1 VGLALPILVA
11 GVGGAALALALAE
24 LLGSIPFVRRYVG
37 SATAALVR
45 TRREGRFPTVIE
57 RRRLGVLTGAALAL
71 LTLTVAGPGPAA
83 ALAGLGPWLAGQL
96 ISRGAHRYRLGL
108 EAAVPEI
115 ARGLADGIGS
125 GGSLR
130 RGLIDLAPTLEGPAA
145 TELGR
150 VCADLRLGVPPRA
163 ALAAMAARCDSP
175 EIVELIAAVGSQ
187 ERSGGDL
194 VGLLRR
200 LGESAEARGR
210 VRAEAR
216 SATAQARLTG
226 GMVVAM
232 PAAVG
237 LLIELVAPGFLGG
250 LVSDPLAAVLVAV
263 AVGLQLCA
271 WVVIQRLGRVKP

>member
-1 VGLALPILVA
+1 MGVALPILVA
-11 GVGGAALALALAE
+11 GLGGAALALALAE
-24 LLGSIPFVRRYVG
+24 LLGSIPAVRRYVG
-37 SATAALVR
+37 SAAAALVR

-57 RRRLGVLTGAALAL
+57 RRRLGVLTGATLAT
-71 LTLTVAGPGPAA
+71 LTLTVAGPGPAV
-83 ALAGLGPWLAGQL
+83 ALAGLGPWLAGKL
-96 ISRGAHRYRLGL
+96 ISRGAQRYRAGL
-108 EAAVPEI
+108 EQAVPEI

-130 RGLIDLAPTLEGPAA
+130 RGLVDLAPTLEGPAA

-150 VCADLRLGVPPRA
+150 VCADLELGVAPRA
-163 ALAAMAARCDSP
+163 ALTAMAARSDSP
-175 EIVELIAAVGSQ
+175 EVVELIAAVSSQ

-200 LGESAEARGR
+200 LAEAAEARQR

-226 GMVVAM
+226 GMVIAM
-232 PAAVG
+232 PVAVG

-250 LVSDPLAAVLVAV
+250 LIGDPLAAVLVAV
-263 AVGLQLCA
+263 ALGLQLCA
-271 WVVIQRLGRVKP
+271 WIVIQRLGGVRT

>member
-1 VGLALPILVA
+1 MGLALPILVA
-11 GVGGAALALALAE
+11 ALGGAALALALAE
-24 LLGSIPFVRRYVG
+24 LLGSIPAVRRYVG
-37 SATAALVR
+37 SAAAALVR
-45 TRREGRFPTVIE
+45 ARREGRFPTVIE
-57 RRRLGVLTGAALAL
+57 RRRLGVVTGAGLAA
-71 LTLTVAGPGPAA
+71 LTLTVAGPGPAV
-83 ALAGLGPWLAGQL
+83 ALAGLGPWLAGKL
-96 ISRGAHRYRLGL
+96 ISRGALRYRDGL
-108 EAAVPEI
+108 ERAVPEI

-130 RGLIDLAPTLEGPAA
+130 RGLVDLAPTLEGSAA

-150 VCADLRLGVPPRA
+150 VCADLELGVAPRA
-163 ALAAMAARCDSP
+163 ALAAMAARADSP
-175 EIVELIAAVGSQ
+175 EVGELIAAVGSQ

-200 LGESAEARGR
+200 LADAAEARQR

-232 PAAVG
+232 PVAAG

-250 LVSDPLAAVLVAV
+250 LLGDPLAAVLVAV
-263 AVGLQLCA
+263 ALGLQLCA
-271 WVVIQRLGRVKP
+271 WIVIQRLGGVKA